1 MNRYLK
7 QLAAIGN
14 QPADTEKQ
22 KLAKRFL
29 IYMALLM
36 SGGGIMWGAICL
48 YLGLL
53 LPASIPFGYVLL
65 TAVNLCYFSVSKQ
78 FRAARF
84 IQISLSLLLPFFFQ
98 WSIGG
103 FVSSGAVMLWAMI
116 ALLGS
121 LTFQDA
127 RLTLRWFWAYLLL
140 TVVSGVIDSH
150 LKTYAPPS
158 SSTMVTLLFVI
169 NILAVSVIV
178 FGLMNF
184 FVRSRELAHEEL
196 QLKNKALAETQ
207 TQLIHAE
214 KMASIGLL
222 TASIAHEVN
231 NPIGA
236 INSAADVSTRCITNI
251 TEVLETCQTVDEIR
265 NSRKLQRTLK
275 VLQESNRVTLASSE
289 RITNIVNSLKSF
301 ARLDEA
307 EFQLA
312 DIRSGISNTLALL
325 RNQLEGKKIIVHK
338 ELSDIPLIQC
348 YPGQLNQVIMS
359 LIQNAVDAIE
369 GKGEVWIKTW
379 VDGDCVKI
387 SVKDNGKG
395 IDEDVLPK
403 IFDPFFTTKPV
414 GSGQGLGLATAH
426 QIVEM
431 HKGSID
437 VQSERGKGTE
447 FVLNLPIQL
456 SADI

>member
-1 MNRYLK
+1 VTL
-7 QLAAIGN
+7 
-14 QPADTEKQ
+14 
-22 KLAKRFL
+22 
-29 IYMALLM
+29 
-36 SGGGIMWGAICL
+36 
-48 YLGLL
+48 
-53 LPASIPFGYVLL
+53 
-65 TAVNLCYFSVSKQ
+65 
-78 FRAARF
+78 
-84 IQISLSLLLPFFFQ
+84 
-98 WSIGG
+98 
-103 FVSSGAVMLWAMI
+103 VSS
-116 ALLGS
+116 
-121 LTFQDA
+121 
-127 RLTLRWFWAYLLL
+127 
-140 TVVSGVIDSH
+140 
-150 LKTYAPPS
+150 
-158 SSTMVTLLFVI
+158 
-169 NILAVSVIV
+169 
-178 FGLMNF
+178 
-184 FVRSRELAHEEL
+184 
-196 QLKNKALAETQ
+196 
-207 TQLIHAE
+207 
-214 KMASIGLL
+214 
-222 TASIAHEVN
+222 
-231 NPIGA
+231 
-236 INSAADVSTRCITNI
+236 
-251 TEVLETCQTVDEIR
+251 
-265 NSRKLQRTLK
+265 
-275 VLQESNRVTLASSE
+275 NR
-289 RITNIVNSLKSF
+289 IINIVNSLKGF

-325 RNQLEGKKIIVHK
+325 RNQLEGKKITVHK

>member
-36 SGGGIMWGAICL
+36 SGGGIMWGAICR

-84 IQISLSLLLPFFFQ
+84 FQISLSLLLPFFFQ
-98 WSIGG
+98 WLLGG

-116 ALLGS
+116 SLLGS

-178 FGLMNF
+178 LGLMNF

-196 QLKNKALAETQ
+196 QL
-207 TQLIHAE
+207 
-214 KMASIGLL
+214 
-222 TASIAHEVN
+222 
-231 NPIGA
+231 
-236 INSAADVSTRCITNI
+236 
-251 TEVLETCQTVDEIR
+251 
-265 NSRKLQRTLK
+265 
-275 VLQESNRVTLASSE
+275 
-289 RITNIVNSLKSF
+289 
-301 ARLDEA
+301 
-307 EFQLA
+307 
-312 DIRSGISNTLALL
+312 
-325 RNQLEGKKIIVHK
+325 
-338 ELSDIPLIQC
+338 
-348 YPGQLNQVIMS
+348 
-359 LIQNAVDAIE
+359 
-369 GKGEVWIKTW
+369 
-379 VDGDCVKI
+379 
-387 SVKDNGKG
+387 
-395 IDEDVLPK
+395 
-403 IFDPFFTTKPV
+403 
-414 GSGQGLGLATAH
+414 
-426 QIVEM
+426 
-431 HKGSID
+431 
-437 VQSERGKGTE
+437 
-447 FVLNLPIQL
+447 
-456 SADI
+456 